1 MSQETQAFNE
11 EMVKKFNSI
20 INNSDKFLGP
30 STKSTST
37 APSESTLITSV
48 KDTRDKISE
57 TMDIFKNYYIGQY
70 TNAEWEKLNKGPYG
84 VPLLLVTGIEPDKK
98 SKPIIPSNL
107 TFLETTDY
115 IKYRVSP
122 TFYDNSKNIYLKNVN
137 TSLDHYKKLTQ
148 EHSNMIIP
156 NMNELYK
163 ILNIDFVTQ
172 LDKKVNTSGVNERK
186 TYYERQETDKM
197 KFNIDAL
204 RKLYIRI
211 FLILIFIKLYVY
223 FLKSSISIRGV
234 FIELILLLFL
244 FVSPILLATLI
255 TIYTPKYLFEY
266 LPSNVWVKNV
276 E

>member
-98 SKPIIPSNL
+98 SKPINFILPGAL
-107 TFLETTDY
+107 
-115 IKYRVSP
+115 VSVAA
-122 TFYDNSKNIYLKNVN
+122 FIAMKHKDNSEPMMEGN
-137 TSLDHYKKLTQ
+137 
-148 EHSNMIIP
+148 
-156 NMNELYK
+156 
-163 ILNIDFVTQ
+163 
-172 LDKKVNTSGVNERK
+172 
-186 TYYERQETDKM
+186 
-197 KFNIDAL
+197 
-204 RKLYIRI
+204 
-211 FLILIFIKLYVY
+211 Y
-223 FLKSSISIRGV
+223 FD
-234 FIELILLLFL
+234 
-244 FVSPILLATLI
+244 
-255 TIYTPKYLFEY
+255 
-266 LPSNVWVKNV
+266 
-276 E
+276 